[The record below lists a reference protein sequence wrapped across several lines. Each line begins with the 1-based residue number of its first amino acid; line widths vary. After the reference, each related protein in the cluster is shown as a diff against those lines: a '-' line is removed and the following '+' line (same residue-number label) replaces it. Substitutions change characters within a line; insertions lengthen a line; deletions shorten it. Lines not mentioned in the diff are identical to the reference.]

1 MEIHL
6 WEFLV
11 LIYGKLGLKDKQQ
24 SKIVEI
30 NRLQSNML
38 NGKSVKTGEG
48 DNSSKVSS
56 RNDELV
62 RVRIGK
68 LGKVEQGKIRDDK
81 YS

>member
-1 MEIHL
+1 METHL
-6 WEFLV
+6 WAFLV
-11 LIYGKLGLKDKQQ
+11 LIYGKLVLKDKQQ

-30 NRLQSNML
+30 KILLYPVR
-38 NGKSVKTGEG
+38 NGKSVKTGEEA
-48 DNSSKVSS
+48 NSN

-68 LGKVEQGKIRDDK
+68 VETVEQREIRDDK